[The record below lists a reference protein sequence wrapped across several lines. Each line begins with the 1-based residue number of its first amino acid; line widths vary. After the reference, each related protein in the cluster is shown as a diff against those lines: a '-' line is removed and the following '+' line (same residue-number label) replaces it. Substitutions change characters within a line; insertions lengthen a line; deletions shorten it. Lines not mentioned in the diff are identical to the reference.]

1 MFPVVSV
8 RATRRAIIAAGLIA
22 APLPVTADPYI
33 YDFTWLGGAG
43 DWFNASAWQSG
54 ATIPPGNG
62 STAHIDGHNPTAS
75 LVTLSKS
82 LSIGTLDLDADDT
95 LTLSPGVTLTV
106 DNTNLNGTL
115 LLNGAGTSGAT
126 VNFTRL
132 ASPAGTG
139 AAVVFGTSGADAF
152 YGSVPAGVTLRG
164 GGGSASLYNMS
175 GTLDADTRGTTFTAT
190 VSTLAGTLRARAGAT
205 VNVTKL
211 SDGIRGGTLQVDAG
225 GTVTLGLVNRQYD
238 GETHVDGLLDPGVF
252 QILGGRLSGTGTVA
266 GDIELAATLAPGPRT
281 GDLNGP
287 GTLHVH
293 YFHPKSFSPT
303 PMRTVIEIFG
313 TVDTQYDRVTTDWN
327 FELGGTL
334 DVERP
339 DGFQPALG
347 DTFTIAAVDNPSDP
361 SAYLWTTFTKFTG
374 QDAGNGLRFAP
385 VADYATIKL
394 VAALPGD
401 ANLDHRVDYADFLL
415 LKQNF
420 KTATVQYGQGNFD
433 GDATVGPADFDLLL
447 ANLGRGAD
455 QPLSPAQLADIQSFA
470 ATVPEP
476 GTLALILATA
486 GLLVAIPHPRRRRR

>member
-1 MFPVVSV
+1 MFPIRPNRLV
-8 RATRRAIIAAGLIA
+8 RRALIA
-22 APLPVTADPYI
+22 AALLAAPVIATADG
-33 YDFTWLGGAG
+33 DTFTWIGGAG
-43 DWFNASAWQSG
+43 DWSDPNAWRGGFAGG
-54 ATIPPGNG
+54 APTYYF
-62 STAHIDGHNPTAS
+62 STANIDAQNPTAS
-75 LVTLSKS
+75 TVKVSKS
-82 LSIGTLDLDADDT
+82 FRAGNLNLDADDT
-95 LTLSPGVTLTV
+95 VTVSPGVTLSLDGTA
-106 DNTNLNGTL
+106 NLNGTL
-115 LLNGAGTSGAT
+115 LLTGTGTTGAT

-139 AAVVFGTSGADAF
+139 PVVFGPSGADAF
-152 YGSVPAGVTLRG
+152 EGSVPAGVTLRG
-164 GGGSASLYNMS
+164 GGGSATLYGLD
-175 GTLDADTRGTTFTAT
+175 GTLDADTRGTTFTA
-190 VSTLAGTLRARAGAT
+190 SLGTLSGTLRARAGAT
-205 VNVTKL
+205 VNVIKL

-225 GTVTLGLVNRQYD
+225 GTATLGLVNRQYA

-266 GDIELAATLAPGPRT
+266 GDVELAATLAPGPRT
-281 GDLNGP
+281 GGDLNGP

-313 TVDTQYDRVTTDWN
+313 TADSQYDRVTTDWN

-334 DVERP
+334 DVQRP

-347 DTFTIAAVDNPSDP
+347 DTFTIASVDNP

-385 VADYATIKL
+385 VADYSSIKL

-401 ANLDHRVDYADFLL
+401 ANLDRRVDYADFLL

-420 KTATVQYGQGNFD
+420 KTTTVQYGQGNFD

-447 ANLGRGAD
+447 ANLGRGTD
-455 QPLSPAQLADIQSFA
+455 QPLTPAQLADIQAFA

-476 GTLALILATA
+476 GALSLALTAAAT
-486 GLLVAIPHPRRRRR
+486 LLLPRRRCRQ